1 MEITKEVLN
10 VLQEV
15 KPGFDFTGQT
25 NWVDSGSLDS
35 FDVIQIVAELN
46 EALDIDIPVEAIIPE
61 NFNSLETVENLV
73 KSLLEDE

>member
-1 MEITKEVLN
+1 MEITKEVLT

-15 KPGFDFTGQT
+15 KPGFDFAGQT

-46 EALDIDIPVEAIIPE
+46 GALDIDIPVEAIIPE

>member
-1 MEITKEVLN
+1 MKITKEVLN

-15 KPGFDFTGQT
+15 KPGFDFAGQT

>member
-1 MEITKEVLN
+1 MEKILN
-10 VLQEV
+10 ILQEI

-25 NWVDSGSLDS
+25 DWVDSGSLDS

-46 EALDIDIPVEAIIPE
+46 GALDIDIPVEAIIPE
-61 NFNSLETVENLV
+61 NFNSLEAVENLV

>member
-15 KPGFDFTGQT
+15 KPGFDFAGQT